1 MTNDDDALNA
11 FLGVLQRLE
20 TYIYKEGLPLAD
32 FQWALLWN
40 SQSPPK
46 RRIGFPTW
54 SWAGWRVGIWPTYPL
69 DLTKPH
75 QYPIHLFIWKALE
88 GQLVLIFGA
97 PQGNYKDA
105 EELWIIFKND
115 PITRAA
121 QCVPQEPQFEIG
133 RYPSACGEVHLF
145 MEVILLHFALDFS
158 RPIYGVRKSG
168 LYEIFRFDVGDIRC
182 VIKIISTDLEI
193 DRPARSRQQFI
204 LLARDRHNGLIYH
217 HLLLV
222 HMQGNVAVRGTVLV
236 LIVPQGHLG
245 VLDKLEPKKRRIVL
259 A

>member
-1 MTNDDDALNA
+1 M
-11 FLGVLQRLE
+11 
-20 TYIYKEGLPLAD
+20 YKEGFLVGLPLAD

-105 EELWIIFKND
+105 EELRIILKMTQSLEQHNAF
-115 PITRAA
+115 
-121 QCVPQEPQFEIG
+121 
-133 RYPSACGEVHLF
+133 H
-145 MEVILLHFALDFS
+145 
-158 RPIYGVRKSG
+158 KSHS
-168 LYEIFRFDVGDIRC
+168 LRLVDI
-182 VIKIISTDLEI
+182 
-193 DRPARSRQQFI
+193 
-204 LLARDRHNGLIYH
+204 
-217 HLLLV
+217 
-222 HMQGNVAVRGTVLV
+222 LV
-236 LIVPQGHLG
+236 LAERSISSWKSSYYTSHWTSADLSTG
-245 VLDKLEPKKRRIVL
+245 
-259 A
+259 